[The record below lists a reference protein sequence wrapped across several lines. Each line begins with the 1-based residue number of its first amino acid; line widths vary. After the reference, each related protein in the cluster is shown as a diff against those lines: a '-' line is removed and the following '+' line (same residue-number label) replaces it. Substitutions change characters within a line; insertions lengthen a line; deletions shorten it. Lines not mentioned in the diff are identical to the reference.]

1 MWSASIPSRA
11 TFSLAGMVELLGA
24 LRGDD
29 LAVAS
34 ARRAPWRGGGVRLP
48 PRRSI
53 PPARSGDLSRAWCWA
68 PLSLA
73 KRAKVIGE
81 VVGVV
86 TPTGTLAMF
95 EALERAGSCPPC
107 SSSGVMGWRSGRRPE
122 VRTASRAAPSKTT
135 RETVTTMGPIRSPVA
150 WCEWNRPRSGGSRP
164 ITMRG
169 GPSRSRRESV
179 AISATSCTGAQ
190 SRHCSSPIS
199 PRAARS
205 WLSPLSRARDQ
216 GVGAPHRRI
225 GVARLNRSRE
235 AHSWRA
241 RHGVPG
247 LRRVVVDDRAPR
259 AGTWQRRDGH

>member
-53 PPARSGDLSRAWCWA
+53 PPARSGDLSRAWCSA

-107 SSSGVMGWRSGRRPE
+107 SSSGVMGWRSGRRLRCARPRE
-122 VRTASRAAPSKTT
+122 QRRARRHGNPLRRWGRSGHPWPGVSGTGRAL
-135 RETVTTMGPIRSPVA
+135 GALARSPCGAGRLDLVGKA
-150 WCEWNRPRSGGSRP
+150 WPSARLRALEHNRGTARR
-164 ITMRG
+164 
-169 GPSRSRRESV
+169 RSRRGRLDRGCHLYRGH
-179 AISATSCTGAQ
+179 AIKALELLIGASA
-190 SRHCSSPIS
+190 
-199 PRAARS
+199 
-205 WLSPLSRARDQ
+205 
-216 GVGAPHRRI
+216 
-225 GVARLNRSRE
+225 
-235 AHSWRA
+235 WR
-241 RHGVPG
+241 G
-247 LRRVVVDDRAPR
+247 
-259 AGTWQRRDGH
+259 

>member
-53 PPARSGDLSRAWCWA
+53 PPARSGDLSRAWCSA

-107 SSSGVMGWRSGRRPE
+107 SSSGVMGWRSGRRLRCARPRE
-122 VRTASRAAPSKTT
+122 QRRARRHGKPLRRWGRSGHPWPGVSGTGRAL
-135 RETVTTMGPIRSPVA
+135 GALARSPCGAGRLDLVGKGGHQRDFVHWSTIAALLVA
-150 WCEWNRPRSGGSRP
+150 DLAEGSS
-164 ITMRG
+164 IVAVTFIAG
-169 GPSRSRRESV
+169 TRSRRWSSS
-179 AISATSCTGAQ
+179 SA
-190 SRHCSSPIS
+190 
-199 PRAARS
+199 
-205 WLSPLSRARDQ
+205 
-216 GVGAPHRRI
+216 HRR
-225 GVARLNRSRE
+225 GEVEPLA
-235 AHSWRA
+235 
-241 RHGVPG
+241 
-247 LRRVVVDDRAPR
+247 
-259 AGTWQRRDGH
+259 